1 MLLLWSVDRERICYY
16 YYERSVCSREANRI
30 RLCKH
35 NLAIVATRRR
45 SMPKHGVLP
54 FTPSTRIDVQQQW
67 TSGMFNLECF
77 ARNEYLVV

>member
-1 MLLLWSVDRERICYY
+1 
-16 YYERSVCSREANRI
+16 
-30 RLCKH
+30 
-35 NLAIVATRRR
+35 
-45 SMPKHGVLP
+45 MPKHGVLP